1 MSVDASVVPVSQGE
15 IIGGK
20 YRVEAVI
27 GIGGMAVVV
36 AATHVDLGTKVA
48 VKLLQ
53 PEAMQNQETVQRFL
67 REARSMAK
75 IRSEHIVRIIDV
87 GTDRERPFIVME
99 HLAGMDLNQ
108 VLAVRG
114 PMPVRDAVDAV
125 LQGCEALAEA
135 HANGIIHR
143 DLKPSNFFLTRRAD
157 RSPLVK
163 ILDFGLAKPNRAMG
177 ADMQEK
183 SLTSYDGVMGTATYM
198 SPEQIR
204 SSKDV
209 DARADVWSLAVVLFE
224 LLSKRHPFEGAF
236 LAATLAKIL
245 GDPPTRLTEVAK
257 DAPYGLE
264 DVLMRAL
271 VKDRDQRLASVA
283 AFAEALAP
291 FASPEG
297 QLSIQRICR
306 TLVTDTTRSPQ
317 EIDDAMTAAT
327 FQPTMIIRDP
337 AGTPRQQRRA
347 AVPSGGGEAA
357 RFWMFWGLVAAVS
370 LNIVLGGLLLSRK
383 RKAREEALAA
393 ASAAAALPAAPVAP
407 ATTIPQTEP
416 ELPSLSA
423 TPPPTPPPAES
434 TAAAVEEPPPAAAPT
449 KRRVSSGRRG
459 PVLIPNQRK

>member
-1 MSVDASVVPVSQGE
+1 MSVDASVVPVAQGE

-36 AATHVDLGTKVA
+36 SATHLGLGTKVA
-48 VKLLQ
+48 IKLLQ
-53 PEAMQNQETVQRFL
+53 PEAVQHEETVQRFV

-75 IRSEHIVRIIDV
+75 IRSEHIVRILDV
-87 GTDRERPFIVME
+87 GTDGARPFMVME
-99 HLAGMDLNQ
+99 HLNGMDLNQ
-108 VLAVRG
+108 VLAMRG
-114 PMPVRDAVDAV
+114 PMPVHDAVDAV
-125 LQGCEALAEA
+125 LQACEALAEA

-204 SSKDV
+204 ASKDV
-209 DARADVWSLAVVLFE
+209 DARADVWSLGVVLFE

-245 GDPPTRLTEVAK
+245 GEQPVRLTEVAR

-264 DVLMRAL
+264 DVIMRAL

-291 FASPEG
+291 FATPEG
-297 QLSIQRICR
+297 QVSIQRICR
-306 TLVTDTTRSPQ
+306 TLVTDPHKSPQ

-337 AGTPRQQRRA
+337 AGTPRQQRKA
-347 AVPSGGGEAA
+347 APKAVPGGEAA
-357 RFWMFWGLVAAVS
+357 RFWMFWGLVAAIS
-370 LNIVLGGLLLSRK
+370 LNFVFGGLLLARK
-383 RKAREEALAA
+383 RKPTDAPAA
-393 ASAAAALPAAPVAP
+393 TTGAAAAPPAPSPIP
-407 ATTIPQTEP
+407 ALP
-416 ELPSLSA
+416 ELPTLSA
-423 TPPPTPPPAES
+423 TPPPTPLPMASSPVAAEETAPKKKTS
-434 TAAAVEEPPPAAAPT
+434 TA
-449 KRRVSSGRRG
+449 GRRTT
-459 PVLIPNQRK
+459 VLIPDQRK

>member
-27 GIGGMAVVV
+27 GVGGMAVVV
-36 AATHVDLGTKVA
+36 SATHLALGTKVA

-53 PEAMQNQETVQRFL
+53 PEAVQHAETVQRFL

-87 GTDRERPFIVME
+87 GTDRDRPFMVME
-99 HLAGMDLNQ
+99 HLVGMDLNQ
-108 VLAVRG
+108 VLATRG
-114 PMPVRDAVDAV
+114 PMRVHDAVDAV
-125 LQGCEALAEA
+125 LQACEALAEA

-157 RSPLVK
+157 RSSLVK

-183 SLTSYDGVMGTATYM
+183 SLTAYDGVMGTATYM

-209 DARADVWSLAVVLFE
+209 DARADVWSLGVVLFE

-245 GDPPTRLTEVAK
+245 GEQPVRLTEVVRE
-257 DAPYGLE
+257 APYGLE
-264 DVLMRAL
+264 DVIMRAL
-271 VKDRDQRLASVA
+271 VKDREQRLPSVA

-291 FASPEG
+291 FATPEA
-297 QLSIQRICR
+297 QVSIQRICR
-306 TLVTDTTRSPQ
+306 TLVTDPNKSPT

-337 AGTPRQQRRA
+337 AGTPRQQRPVQRPA
-347 AVPSGGGEAA
+347 GSEAA

-370 LNIVLGGLLLSRK
+370 LNVLFGGMLLSK
-383 RKAREEALAA
+383 KVKGKEANAA
-393 ASAAAALPAAPVAP
+393 TSATAAPPPPLPPPQPILTTVPEPAAPPPVATLAP
-407 ATTIPQTEP
+407 PSEPTEDGAPKKKTGRTGPKGPQ
-416 ELPSLSA
+416 
-423 TPPPTPPPAES
+423 
-434 TAAAVEEPPPAAAPT
+434 
-449 KRRVSSGRRG
+449 
-459 PVLIPNQRK
+459 LIPNQRK